1 MKSPSSEY
9 ELLADLQTILTEHSD
24 IYEIEIGDD
33 AAVRK
38 GTDPHKLIFTTDLSV
53 ENVHFRREWMSFY
66 EIGYK
71 SMVSNI
77 SDCASMGAIP
87 ESALIQLIF
96 PKNAEHLRD
105 CIRDLYKGFNEACT
119 RWHFPVVGGDLSGG
133 AQWAIG
139 ITLIG
144 KIPLNSRCLKRKG
157 AQSGD
162 KLWVSGLPGKSAAG
176 LAVLRKWGRTEAP
189 PMYKHFLEAHI
200 RPQPRIELGEILREQ
215 PEVHAM
221 MDLSDGLSKDCRTLA
236 FENNLGIILNIDTT
250 LITNIMI
257 ELGDK
262 IQKEPLEWLLDGGE
276 EYELL
281 FAASPSFQPSA
292 LSSKYDGECICIG
305 EFSNNYQG
313 LGIRNGSGIRE
324 ILKGGWDHVYLW

>member
-9 ELLADLQTILTEHSD
+9 ELLADLQTILTEHNE

-33 AAVRK
+33 AAIRK
-38 GTDPHKLIFTTDLSV
+38 GDDSHKLIFTTDLSV
-53 ENVHFRREWMSFY
+53 ENVHFRQEWMSFY

-77 SDCASMGAIP
+77 SDCASMGAVP

-96 PKNAEHLRD
+96 PKNTDHLKD
-105 CIRDLYKGFNEACT
+105 HIKDLYKGFNEACT
-119 RWHFPVVGGDLSGG
+119 RWHFPIIGGDLSGG

-144 KIPLNSRCLKRKG
+144 KTPIDSRCLKRKG

-176 LAVLRKWGRTEAP
+176 LDVLRKWGRKAAP
-189 PMYKHFLEAHI
+189 PEYKDLLEAHI
-200 RPQPRIELGEILREQ
+200 RPQPRIELGERLREN
-215 PEVHAM
+215 PEIHAM

-236 FENNLGIILNIDTT
+236 FENDLGIILNIDSS
-250 LITNIMI
+250 LIPNIMI
-257 ELGDK
+257 VLGGK
-262 IQKEPLEWLLDGGE
+262 IQKEPLEWMIDGGE

-292 LSSKYDGECICIG
+292 LSSIYNGECICIG
-305 EFSNNYQG
+305 EFSNDYQG
-313 LGIRNGSGIRE
+313 LGIKDKGAVRE
-324 ILKGGWDHVYLW
+324 ILKGGWDHV

>member
-38 GTDPHKLIFTTDLSV
+38 GADSHKLIFTTDLSV
-53 ENVHFRREWMSFY
+53 ENVHFRQEWMSFF

-77 SDCASMGAIP
+77 SDCASMGAVP

-96 PKNAEHLRD
+96 PKDAQHLKE
-105 CIRDLYKGFNEACT
+105 CIKDLYRGFNEACK
-119 RWHFPVVGGDLSGG
+119 RWHFPVIGGDLSGG

-144 KIPLNSRCLKRKG
+144 KTPLNSRCLKRKG
-157 AQSGD
+157 ALAGD

-176 LAVLRKWGRTEAP
+176 LDVLRKWGRKDAP
-189 PMYKHFLEAHI
+189 PKYSQFLEAHI
-200 RPQPRIELGEILREQ
+200 RPEPRTALGELLREQ

-236 FENNLGIILNIDTT
+236 FENDLGIILNFSPL
-250 LITNIMI
+250 LIPYTMI
-257 ELGDK
+257 ELGAETK
-262 IQKEPLEWLLDGGE
+262 KEPLIWLLDGGE

-281 FAASPSFQPSA
+281 FAASPSFQPST
-292 LSSKYDGECICIG
+292 LDYLYNRECICIG
-305 EFSNNYQG
+305 EFSSNYHG
-313 LGIRNGSGIRE
+313 LGIKNETGISE
-324 ILKGGWDHVYLW
+324 ILKGGWDHV